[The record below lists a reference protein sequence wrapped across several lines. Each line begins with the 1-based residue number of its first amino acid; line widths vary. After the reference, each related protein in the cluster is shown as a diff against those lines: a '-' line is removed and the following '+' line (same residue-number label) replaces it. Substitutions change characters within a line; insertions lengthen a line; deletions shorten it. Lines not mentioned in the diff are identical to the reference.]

1 MPTSN
6 EDKLMALT
14 VEMSKNLAVIQQK
27 ISMIQAD
34 VKMLQHINDLLE
46 TS

>member
-1 MPTSN
+1 MPASD

-34 VKMLQHINDLLE
+34 LKMLKLINDLLE